1 MNEATKSHERVR
13 TTLTMSNGWPTNTWA
28 IPPTVPAVKSLAVLL
43 LFDMLSCSACGR
55 VPLSFRG
62 NVYVGILIE
71 AVAKFGE
78 VKPCFPKL
86 GRGQERRDSTLL
98 SKKRSR
104 RLFVFV
110 ASFEYN
116 THAVKRTEKGTRLH
130 WYKATQLDIREKQGY
145 GMVWLE

>member
-1 MNEATKSHERVR
+1 
-13 TTLTMSNGWPTNTWA
+13 MSNGWPTNTWA

-55 VPLSFRG
+55 VPRSFRG

-86 GRGQERRDSTLL
+86 GEGQEQH
-98 SKKRSR
+98 
-104 RLFVFV
+104 RLDL
-110 ASFEYN
+110 
-116 THAVKRTEKGTRLH
+116 AVKET
-130 WYKATQLDIREKQGY
+130 I
-145 GMVWLE
+145 